1 MKKEKILKNNKK
13 EELLE
18 GSMAIAKTVNNLEPN
33 VVSAYPIT
41 PQTHIVEELAKFKAD
56 GKSKYE
62 YLLAESEF
70 AAASII
76 LGASAAG
83 VRAYS
88 ATSSQGLLLMTE
100 VLYNISGL
108 RLPVVMTIANR
119 AIGAPINIW
128 NDHSDAMAIRDAGW
142 IMLFASDHQEAAD
155 QHVLAFKVAETLRLP
170 VMVNVDGFIITHSY
184 DSVIIPKKTD
194 IKKFL
199 PKYNPALGTYLN
211 SKNPITIGAFF
222 TPDKYWIERK
232 TIQRDLSYAKKTI
245 NSAYNNWK
253 KIFKTSSSP
262 LSKLNNGLLEYIG
275 SKNAKK
281 IIIAMGSMCSTIEE
295 VLKQEK
301 NIALIKIKTYR
312 PFPFEEIKEIL
323 KNKEQVFILE
333 KSIAPGSQ
341 GGPLFLDIASSFK
354 KEKPEITNYIV
365 GLGGK
370 DVSEEIIT
378 KITRNDTKKLINFL

>member
-1 MKKEKILKNNKK
+1 MKKEIKK

-18 GSMAIAKTVNNLEPN
+18 GSMAIAKTILNIEPD
-33 VVSAYPIT
+33 VISAYPIT

-56 GKSKYE
+56 GKAKYK

-83 VRAYS
+83 SRAYS

-100 VLYNISGL
+100 VLFNISGL
-108 RLPVVMTIANR
+108 RLPTVLTIANR
-119 AIGAPINIW
+119 AVGAPINIW
-128 NDHSDAMAIRDAGW
+128 NDHSDAMALRDAGW
-142 IMLFASDHQEAAD
+142 IMLFASDHQEAVN
-155 QHVLAFKVAETLRLP
+155 QHVLAFKIAESLRLP

-184 DSVIIPKKTD
+184 DSVTIPKKQD

-199 PKYNPALGTYLN
+199 PKYNPSLGTYLN
-211 SKNPITIGAFF
+211 PKKPITIGAFF

-232 TIQRDLSYAKKTI
+232 TIQRDIVYAKKTI
-245 NSAYNNWK
+245 NSAFNKWQS
-253 KIFKTSSSP
+253 IFKTSP
-262 LSKLNNGLLEYIG
+262 SKMSKINNGLLEYLG
-275 SKNAKK
+275 PKNAKK

-295 VLKQEK
+295 SLKQEK
-301 NIALIKIKTYR
+301 DTALIKIKTYR
-312 PFPFEEIKEIL
+312 PFPFEEIKELL

-333 KSIAPGSQ
+333 KAIAPGSQ
-341 GGPLFLDIASSFK
+341 GGPLFLDVASSIQN
-354 KEKPEITNYIV
+354 EKIKLNNYIV

-370 DVSEEIIT
+370 DISEKMIIEII
-378 KITRNDTKKLINFL
+378 NKKSHKTINFL